1 MRSFTVKENCI
12 GCFYQGSYVYLDH
25 EKKTKLRVIFTI
37 AFLLFPA
44 PAGAQNLRSKH
55 YHLSNLTLNNLKRAT
70 VKIRRN
76 LFSLR
81 DPYLFI

>member
-1 MRSFTVKENCI
+1 ME
-12 GCFYQGSYVYLDH
+12 
-25 EKKTKLRVIFTI
+25 TKQSSGFRGIFTI

-55 YHLSNLTLNNLKRAT
+55 YHLPNLTLNNLSKAT